1 MNKFALLLSGVSLLL
16 LSAGCQAPAT
26 AGMSARINAV
36 GGNDQ
41 LASRVRY
48 DDTRMAGS
56 LQVLGAV
63 TRQNPDGFILA
74 QVEVQN
80 LSKRNYSIQ
89 YLFSWFDQNGM
100 EIYPGRRP
108 WQQKVLHGGEIAN
121 LQGASPYPEAV
132 EFKIHFRN
140 LP

>member
-1 MNKFALLLSGVSLLL
+1 MKKIALYLSVVTLFLLTY
-16 LSAGCQAPAT
+16 GCQAPNT
-26 AGMSARINAV
+26 SGMSTRIQAAGDNAQV
-36 GGNDQ
+36 
-41 LASRVRY
+41 AAKVRY
-48 DDTRMAGS
+48 DDTRMAGQ

-80 LSKRNYSIQ
+80 LKKKDYPFQ
-89 YLFSWFDQNGM
+89 YLFSWFDRNGM
-100 EIYPGRRP
+100 EIYPGKRP

-121 LQGASPYPEAV
+121 LQGVSPYPEAV
-132 EFKIHFRN
+132 EFKIHFRA